1 MSEGAIYYACR
12 DGHYVLK
19 FVGEVRLTLCSTI
32 EKHLEAVLERD
43 DVTDTLVDLTETD
56 NIDSTSLGLI
66 AKLAIKA
73 TEKGMPQPTLVSTNT
88 DITRILYSMG
98 FDRVF
103 VLLEE
108 LPTSLND
115 LKQVPFVQESEDEVR
130 ERILDAHKVLIDLN
144 ESNRGAFKDL
154 VSALESCR

>member
-1 MSEGAIYYACR
+1 MSDGAIYYACR

-19 FVGEVRLTLCSTI
+19 FVGDVRLTLCSTI
-32 EKHLEAVLERD
+32 ERHLEAVLERE
-43 DVTDTLVDLTETD
+43 DVSDTLVDLTETD

-73 TEKGMPQPTLVSTNT
+73 REKGMPLPTLVSTNG

-108 LPTSLND
+108 LPTSRCD
-115 LKQVPFVQESEDEVR
+115 LKQVPFVQESENEVR

-144 ESNRGAFKDL
+144 ESNRNAFKDL
-154 VSALESCR
+154 VATLESCR

>member
-1 MSEGAIYYACR
+1 MSNGAIYYACR

-32 EKHLEAVLERD
+32 ERHLERMLERD
-43 DVTDTLVDLTETD
+43 DISDTLVDLTETE

-73 TEKGMPQPTLVSTNT
+73 REKGMPVPTLVSTNA
-88 DITRILYSMG
+88 DITRILFSMG
-98 FDRVF
+98 FDQVF

-108 LPTSLND
+108 LPTSLSD

-130 ERILDAHKVLIDLN
+130 ERILDAHRVLIDLN
-144 ESNRGAFKDL
+144 ESNRNLFKDL
-154 VSALESCR
+154 VATLENCR

>member
-1 MSEGAIYYACR
+1 MSDGAIYYACR

-19 FVGEVRLTLCSTI
+19 FLGDVRLTLCSTI
-32 EKHLEAVLERD
+32 ERHLDAVLQRD
-43 DVTDTLVDLTETD
+43 DITDSLVDLTETD

-73 TEKGMPQPTLVSTNT
+73 GKKGMPKPTLVSTRD
-88 DITRILYSMG
+88 DITRVLMSMG

-103 VLLEE
+103 VLLPE
-108 LPTSLND
+108 LPASRCE

-130 ERILDAHKVLIDLN
+130 SRILDAHRVLSDLN
-144 ESNRGAFKDL
+144 DSNREAFKDL
-154 VSALESCR
+154 VATLENCR

>member
-1 MSEGAIYYACR
+1 MSDGAIYYACCA
-12 DGHYVLK
+12 GHYVLK
-19 FVGEVRLTLCSTI
+19 FVGDVRLTLCSTI
-32 EKHLEAVLERD
+32 ERHLESVLEREEIS
-43 DVTDTLVDLTETD
+43 DTLVDLTETE

-73 TEKGMPQPTLVSTNT
+73 QEKGMPPPTLVSTHD
-88 DITRILYSMG
+88 DITRILRSMG

-108 LPTSLND
+108 LPTNRCD

-130 ERILDAHKVLIDLN
+130 ERILDAHKVLISLN
-144 ESNRGAFKDL
+144 ESNREAFKDL
-154 VSALESCR
+154 VATLESCR

>member
-154 VSALESCR
+154 VAALESCR

>member
-1 MSEGAIYYACR
+1 
-12 DGHYVLK
+12 
-19 FVGEVRLTLCSTI
+19 
-32 EKHLEAVLERD
+32 
-43 DVTDTLVDLTETD
+43 
-56 NIDSTSLGLI
+56 LI

-73 TEKGMPQPTLVSTNT
+73 REKGMPLPTLVSTNG

-108 LPTSLND
+108 LPTSRCD

-144 ESNRGAFKDL
+144 ESNRNAFKDL
-154 VSALESCR
+154 VATLESCR